1 MVWEGIDALED
12 CGSEEE
18 NTAVSKTTSVTDAVK
33 QRPKKLGVTVSL
45 PPQPRQPTPSDDSD
59 DADSADD
66 YIAEDEEMKN
76 SSKTKGKVSDLITLI
91 FPLVLTN
98 T

>member
-1 MVWEGIDALED
+1 VVWEGIDALED

-18 NTAVSKTTSVTDAVK
+18 NTAVSKTTSVTHTAK
-33 QRPKKLGVTVSL
+33 QRPKKLSVIVSL
-45 PPQPRQPTPSDDSD
+45 PPQSRRPTPSDDSD

-66 YIAEDEEMKN
+66 YIAEDEETKN
-76 SSKTKGKVSDLITLI
+76 SSKTKGKVSDLVASILL
-91 FPLVLTN
+91 LVLTV

>member
-1 MVWEGIDALED
+1 VVWEGIDTLED

-18 NTAVSKTTSVTDAVK
+18 NTAVSKTTSLTNAAK
-33 QRPKKLGVTVSL
+33 QRSKKLSVTVSL

-66 YIAEDEEMKN
+66 YIAEDEETKN
-76 SSKTKGKVSDLITLI
+76 SSKTKGKVSDLITLMS
-91 FPLVLTN
+91 PLVLTV